1 MTHQQRLRVSHYTF
15 SIITEIL
22 SISLCQRGRLQLK
35 KVEDVIK
42 VAHLGRGGDRPRQT
56 RADATPGALSF
67 KSVQFSRSVVS
78 DSLRPHG
85 LQHARIPS
93 PSPTPGVRLFF
104 FFKHRTFSDPKVRK
118 PFYKMSREELKGSE
132 AWAKLNVSS
141 LKSVATITPN

>member
-1 MTHQQRLRVSHYTF
+1 MERTGSILQVTNSERSKYYQCLMTHQQRLRVSHYTF

-93 PSPTPGVRLFF
+93 PSPTPGVRFKKKKKQKTHFF
-104 FFKHRTFSDPKVRK
+104 GPK
-118 PFYKMSREELKGSE
+118 G
-132 AWAKLNVSS
+132 
-141 LKSVATITPN
+141 